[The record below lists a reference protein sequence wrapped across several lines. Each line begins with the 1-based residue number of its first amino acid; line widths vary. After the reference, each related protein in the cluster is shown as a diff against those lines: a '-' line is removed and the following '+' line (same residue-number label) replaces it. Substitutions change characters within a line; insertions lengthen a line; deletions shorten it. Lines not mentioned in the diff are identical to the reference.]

1 MAKNE
6 CGLVAIGGEA
16 PLGYSATNCKFKHR
30 RVARGTKIALAF

>member
-16 PLGYSATNCKFKHR
+16 PLGYSATNGKFNQR
-30 RVARGTKIALAF
+30 RVACGTRIALVF